1 VVCATPA
8 QHIVCQEE
16 VRAVHAHTA
25 RLQRLAQARQD
36 HVTTWRLPPV
46 VEALQAWRGVPFM
59 VAVTLV
65 AAWGELTRVHHPRQ
79 LMRDLG
85 LTPSAYSRGARRR
98 QGPITQAGHTQARR
112 ALVEGAWA

>member
-1 VVCATPA
+1 VVGATPA
-8 QHIVCQEE
+8 QQLVCQES

-36 HVTTWRLPPV
+36 HVTTWRLQPV
-46 VEALQAWRGVPFM
+46 VEALQAWRGVPCI

-79 LMRDLG
+79 LMSELG